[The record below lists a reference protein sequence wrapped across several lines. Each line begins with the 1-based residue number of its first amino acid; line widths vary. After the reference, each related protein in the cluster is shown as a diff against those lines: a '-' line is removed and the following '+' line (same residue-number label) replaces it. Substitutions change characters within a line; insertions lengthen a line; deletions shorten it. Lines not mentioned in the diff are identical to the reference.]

1 MEQKYKQ
8 IKINVTPEEHTKLQE
23 LSQEKN
29 LKLSGYIRH
38 LIHCENVLDKKTKHI
53 TQKTYTPIDP
63 NLLREINK
71 IGNNI
76 NQISKYLNIKKEID
90 YNILES
96 LEKIEQ
102 YIKTLIKEV

>member
-8 IKINVTPEEHTKLQE
+8 IKINVLPLEYNQI
-23 LSQEKN
+23 QEKAKSQN
-29 LKLSGYIRH
+29 LKLSGYVRSV
-38 LIHCENVLDKKTKHI
+38 LNVKNDLDIKKSKS
-53 TQKTYTPIDP
+53 YTPCDP
-63 NLLREINK
+63 ELLREINK

-76 NQISKYLNIKKEID
+76 NQISKYLNIKKELD